1 MRGLWFVEGCA
12 AEGSPLRMVGLL
24 AGGSPC
30 WMGSWWPGGKELQW
44 LLSSGVGKVVGW
56 ELVLCG
62 EGTEVALVLLLWLE
76 EGTLVERSP
85 WLGSPQVE

>member
-1 MRGLWFVEGCA
+1 MEGCA

-30 WMGSWWPGGKELQW
+30 WMGLLWPGGKELQW

-56 ELVLCG
+56 GLVLSG

-76 EGTLVERSP
+76 EDMLVERSP
-85 WLGSPQVE
+85 WLGSPQVD

>member
-1 MRGLWFVEGCA
+1 
-12 AEGSPLRMVGLL
+12 
-24 AGGSPC
+24 
-30 WMGSWWPGGKELQW
+30 

-62 EGTEVALVLLLWLE
+62 EGTEVALVLLLLWPE

-85 WLGSPQVE
+85 WLGSPQVG